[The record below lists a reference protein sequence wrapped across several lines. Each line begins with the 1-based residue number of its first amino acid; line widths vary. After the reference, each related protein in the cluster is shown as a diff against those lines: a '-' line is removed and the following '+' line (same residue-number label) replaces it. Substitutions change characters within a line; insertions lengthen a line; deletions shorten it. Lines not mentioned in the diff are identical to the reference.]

1 MVILD
6 IGRNSLC
13 PCGSGKKYKKC
24 CLPKDEQR
32 EFLHSSSTGTNQ
44 VLHKYIDLDLTWD
57 NENYITTAHN
67 IVKNMQ
73 ADYKPDTI
81 AAAINLWHKYAQATH
96 PVIRKAGIIEA
107 SIEYSIATIMD
118 IPITQAALASKYNVS
133 AGTISKRVQDML
145 DNDWFTEQTTS

>member
-24 CLPKDEQR
+24 CLHKDEQR
-32 EFLHSSSTGTNQ
+32 NYLHSSSTETNQ
-44 VLHKYIDLDLTWD
+44 LLHKYIDLELTWD
-57 NENYITTAHN
+57 NEDYITTAHN
-67 IVKNMQ
+67 IVKSMQ
-73 ADYKPDTI
+73 ADYGADVV
-81 AAAINLWHKYAQATH
+81 AAAVNLWHKYSHATQ
-96 PVIRKAGIIEA
+96 PVLRKAGIIEA

-133 AGTISKRVQDML
+133 AGTISKRVQDIL
-145 DNDWFTEQTTS
+145 DNDWFVDQTHP